1 VKLSVIILNY
11 NVAPFLQLCLQSVQH
26 AVSEINAE
34 VIVVDNA
41 SSDDS
46 CEMVKTLFP
55 SVTLIENPDNNGFS
69 AGNNIGVA
77 AATGEY
83 ICLLNPDTVVSQNCF
98 KQVLDFVQ
106 SKENL
111 GALGVKMIDGCGN
124 FLPESKRCVPTL
136 MVSLKKL
143 LGFKKAGYY
152 ATNLQSD
159 EDGEVPILVG
169 AFMLMRKDRYL
180 EVNGLD
186 EDFFMYGE
194 DIDLSYKLIKA
205 GYSNYYKGSTTIIH
219 YKGESTVKNKAY
231 YDRFYSAMH
240 IFYRKHYSKNPLTQ
254 PLLKIAVGVLKMLK
268 SGSAGATVTNQT
280 VDAALLLS
288 DNMALRKEL
297 SKIITL
303 PISSISK
310 SLAMD
315 GGITQRL
322 LIFDS
327 QYTSEKQIIDLMQLL
342 KGNQNSFRIHP
353 KKSNFILGSDSSEH
367 KGEIQYW

>member
-11 NVAPFLQLCLQSVQH
+11 NVAPFLRLCLQSVQQ

-46 CEMVKTLFP
+46 CEMVKTFFP
-55 SVTLIENPDNNGFS
+55 NVTLIKNPENNGFS
-69 AGNNIGVA
+69 AGNNIGVT

-83 ICLLNPDTVVSQNCF
+83 ICLLNPDTVVGHNCF
-98 KQVLDFVQ
+98 KDALDFAQ
-106 SKENL
+106 SKDNL

-124 FLPESKRCVPTL
+124 FLPESKRCVPTIK
-136 MVSLKKL
+136 VSLKKL
-143 LGFKKAGYY
+143 LGYKKAGYY
-152 ATNLQSD
+152 ASNLQPD
-159 EDGEVPILVG
+159 QDGEVQILVG
-169 AFMLMRKDRYL
+169 AFMLMRNDRYL
-180 EVNGLD
+180 EVKGLD

-194 DIDLSYKLIKA
+194 DIDLSYKFLKA
-205 GYSNYYKGSTTIIH
+205 GYSNYYKGSTAIIH

-240 IFYRKHYSKNPLTQ
+240 IFYSKHFSKNPLTL
-254 PLLKIAVGVLKMLK
+254 PLLKVAVGILKLLK
-268 SGSAGATVTNQT
+268 SGSPKSSTKNEQVN
-280 VDAALLLS
+280 AALLLS

-297 SKIITL
+297 TKLITL
-303 PISSISK
+303 PISSLSK

-327 QYTSEKQIIDLMQLL
+327 QYTSETQIIDLMQLL
-342 KGNQNSFRIHP
+342 KGNGNRFRIYP